1 MKQKV
6 EYFQTKH
13 RLCER
18 WRSIVGRE
26 IGTEHSL
33 MVSCSGQDAERIER
47 LVERL
52 NREQVSLDD
61 FVEHFVE
68 YGL

>member
-6 EYFQTKH
+6 EYFQINH

-33 MVSCSGQDAERIER
+33 MVSCLEQDPEWIER

-52 NREQVSLDD
+52 NREQISLDD
-61 FVEHFVE
+61 FVENFTD